1 MGPKSRTRA
10 VGNEQLSALNLGLGR
25 VELGVVE
32 VDPMC
37 HALWVG
43 VSPRCRRQGA
53 ARAFRAPTCATRI
66 ERDGLDGRA
75 FPGTGSTLLLPSGGF
90 EEVGER
96 RVARLARWNACA
108 GFINLS
114 HRVLEQ

>member
-96 RVARLARWNACA
+96 RVAGLARWNVCA
-108 GFINLS
+108 GFINLP
-114 HRVLEQ
+114 HRVL